1 MNFNNVL
8 PIESLYIHWPF
19 CPYKCHFCPF
29 VALASHDHF
38 MERYHDVLCREIEKF
53 SDEHA
58 IKNTINTIFLGG
70 GTPSTY
76 PVPLLLDLFDR
87 LNKEFIVSPQAEI
100 SMEVNPGTV
109 TLEKLQA
116 WKQCGVNRLS
126 IGVQS
131 LKDDVLKKLN
141 RHQSLADVEQLL
153 DMASP
158 LFSRISIDM
167 ILGLPDVSADEWKNM
182 LSCVV
187 AWPIQHISIYF
198 LTIHEDTPLY
208 FKVHQNHVSL
218 PSDEA
223 VVELYMWTINYL
235 QDSGFYQYEV
245 SNFARPGHE
254 SIHNQQYWNYKPYKG
269 FGLGACSFDGTSRF
283 QNQKNLMNYCQS
295 IEQGNDITLF
305 YETLTN
311 KQRTLEKLML
321 GLRQKR
327 GVCIN
332 SLFEEFTVDQQN
344 KCSDALAVLYDM
356 SLLRYIDGYAQL
368 TMAGLAV
375 ENEVILRLSMVL

>member
-1 MNFNNVL
+1 
-8 PIESLYIHWPF
+8 
-19 CPYKCHFCPF
+19 
-29 VALASHDHF
+29 